1 MSKKWNMEIA
11 WERQSNYKLRCVEET
26 FGLSSKDSP
35 MITLKFEVVSPEEME
50 VAGEV
55 YNIAGTPL
63 RYFQVTKSMA
73 DGQVDVDKTAE
84 CKKRLEKLYA
94 AFDLPTDNINPENP
108 TLGFKG
114 KVVYAML
121 ENSVTEKRKSPTKE
135 QLAKG
140 VKQGDILLNPKTNQP
155 LTSNYPKISEIFGTA
170 SVDAS
175 KPY

>member
-1 MSKKWNMEIA
+1 MDVA
-11 WERQSNYKLRCVEET
+11 WERQSNYILRCVEEI
-26 FGLSSKDSP
+26 FGQSSKDSP
-35 MITLKFEVVSPEEME
+35 MITLKFEVVLPEDME

-63 RYFQVTKSMA
+63 RYFQVTQSMTN
-73 DGQVDVDKTAE
+73 GVVDVDKTAA

-108 TLGFKG
+108 ALGFKG
-114 KVVYAML
+114 KCVYALL
-121 ENSVTEKRKSPTKE
+121 ENQVSEKCKSPTKD

-140 VKQGDILLNPKTNQP
+140 IKQGDVLVNPKTNKP

-170 SVDAS
+170 PVGTTPA
-175 KPY
+175 Y